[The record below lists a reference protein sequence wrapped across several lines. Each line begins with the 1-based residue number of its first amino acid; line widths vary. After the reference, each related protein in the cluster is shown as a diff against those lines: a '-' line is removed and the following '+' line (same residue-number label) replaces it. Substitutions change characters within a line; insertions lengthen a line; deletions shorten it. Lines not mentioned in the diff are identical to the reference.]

1 MMKKINWV
9 DHILNFISVILG
21 VSLAFYA
28 NDQAAKAKETK
39 SLNFFIQAMYE
50 ELNEDVE
57 IYRDYQ
63 IPDNTEKVTNL
74 SRALELLN
82 AQEENDSL
90 DYLISSALQL
100 NSYSPQNVAFNSIL
114 SSGKMDLIENL
125 ELRGM
130 LLNYSLNSKEVEA
143 QGEAQYEFLI
153 NRMIP
158 WMIDNPKYY
167 QRVDVKADNTGFVLI
182 LSIYLSINNNKLE
195 KYGYVMEQA
204 DSISSFLE
212 AEFDFLKS
220 IPQDSLSGPK

>member
-1 MMKKINWV
+1 MKNINWV
-9 DHILNFISVILG
+9 DHLFNFLAVILG

-28 NDQAAKAKETK
+28 NNWATKEK
-39 SLNFFIQAMYE
+39 ENESLNFFIQAMYE
-50 ELNEDVE
+50 ELNEDID

-74 SRALELLN
+74 SKALELLN
-82 AQEENDSL
+82 KQEENDSI
-90 DYLISSALQL
+90 DYLISSALQM

-130 LLNYSLNSKEVEA
+130 LLRYSLNSKEVEA

-153 NRMIP
+153 NRIIP
-158 WMIDNPKYY
+158 WMIDNPGYY
-167 QRVDVKADNTGFVLI
+167 QGVDVKVDNTGFILI

-195 KYGYVMEQA
+195 KYGLVLEQV
-204 DSISSFLE
+204 DTIVSFLE
-212 AEFDFLKS
+212 KEFDYLYPVKY
-220 IPQDSLSGPK
+220 DSLSGTK